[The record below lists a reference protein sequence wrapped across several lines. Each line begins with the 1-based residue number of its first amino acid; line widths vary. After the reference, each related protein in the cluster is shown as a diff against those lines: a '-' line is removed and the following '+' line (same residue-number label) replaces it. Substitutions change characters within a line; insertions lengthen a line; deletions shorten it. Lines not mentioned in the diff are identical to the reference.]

1 MEVKGTLTY
10 KKIKQIGV
18 EQGCNSRVFLID
30 EPQLGGKGSLVAKEI
45 YKNDKKRFPSSQT
58 YFQEAQ
64 IIFASQNPNVV
75 PINYACETSD
85 TISLIMP
92 YFSKGSLADR
102 IQQNPLSLTEIIRM
116 AQGVLN
122 GLHYIHIKNYLH
134 LDIKPSNILFS
145 DTNQPMI
152 ADFGQSDS
160 LNEYGVVF
168 SPKMY
173 FQTMPPECFP
183 PHQIATI
190 ESDIYLMGATLY
202 RAVNSDQ
209 IFNKQKIPINDNI
222 DFMILQDVIKQGK
235 LPDQNYFMPHVP
247 QRMRKVIKK
256 ALNIDPSK
264 RYSSATEFAD
274 ALGQVEIPLNWNTQ
288 ICENGEIFWQASQG
302 TRKPDLVVKLVQSS
316 ANLWNVTVFTDNQ
329 SSKKRKLQFCRDNMN
344 RNDAEKHLE
353 EIFTALP

>member
-10 KKIKQIGV
+10 KKIEQIGV
-18 EQGCNSRVFLID
+18 EQGCNSSVFLIE
-30 EPQLGGKGSLVAKEI
+30 EPQLGGSLVAKEI
-45 YKNDKKRFPSSQT
+45 EKKRFASSHK

-64 IIFASQNPNVV
+64 IIFASQNSNVV

-160 LNEYGVVF
+160 LNEDGVVS
-168 SPKMY
+168 SPNMY
-173 FQTMPPECFP
+173 FQTIPPECFP
-183 PHQIATI
+183 PHKIATI
-190 ESDIYLMGATLY
+190 ESDIYLLSRYLCIVLLT
-202 RAVNSDQ
+202 
-209 IFNKQKIPINDNI
+209 
-222 DFMILQDVIKQGK
+222 VIKF
-235 LPDQNYFMPHVP
+235 L
-247 QRMRKVIKK
+247 
-256 ALNIDPSK
+256 
-264 RYSSATEFAD
+264 T
-274 ALGQVEIPLNWNTQ
+274 
-288 ICENGEIFWQASQG
+288 
-302 TRKPDLVVKLVQSS
+302 TRKFLLIIILI
-316 ANLWNVTVFTDNQ
+316 LWFFKT
-329 SSKKRKLQFCRDNMN
+329 
-344 RNDAEKHLE
+344 
-353 EIFTALP
+353 